1 MRSLLCVDMSL
12 DFVHVI
18 EAQVDFSAAEVCESD
33 IDRKKE
39 QNDIV
44 EQRLAQFEANEHDEQ
59 EKDKTVELVEC
70 DICEAETV
78 TERRTIPVDVLYVEG
93 NQNIERVLKA
103 VSIFLQAIEV
113 VNEHRSSDMNLPTL
127 HTLENVQF

>member
-1 MRSLLCVDMSL
+1 M
-12 DFVHVI
+12 
-18 EAQVDFSAAEVCESD
+18 
-33 IDRKKE
+33 
-39 QNDIV
+39 
-44 EQRLAQFEANEHDEQ
+44 LAQFEANEHDEQ

-93 NQNIERVLKA
+93 NQNIERVIKA

-113 VNEHRSSDMNLPTL
+113 VNEHRSSDIEVVLNELKVNMQKEIYDQCDNY
-127 HTLENVQF
+127 FRYRS